1 MTARSFVKFF
11 MKREWRGMDKPEDRA
26 AEIAKMIDHSLLHP
40 ALTDQELKEGC
51 DEAVE
56 YHVASACVKPCD
68 VKQAKRYLEGSD
80 VVVCGVVGFPHGNS
94 TIEIKA
100 LETEQ
105 VLRDGAVEVDMVVN
119 IGKVLSEDWE
129 YIQREIRT
137 MVGIVKEHGAILK
150 VIFENDLLPDD
161 RFKIRLCEICSECK
175 VDFVKTSSGYN
186 YVKGPDGCYSY
197 KGATEHDLI
206 LMRRHSAPEVQ
217 VKAAGGVGNLD
228 AILAVR
234 ELGVT
239 RVGTKGTRAIVE
251 AARERFSN
259 QK

>member
-1 MTARSFVKFF
+1 MENVQ
-11 MKREWRGMDKPEDRA
+11 DRA
-26 AEIAKMIDHSLLHP
+26 LDIAKMIDHSLLHP

-51 DEAVE
+51 ETAAM
-56 YHVASACVKPCD
+56 YHAASACVKPCD
-68 VKQAKRYLEGSD
+68 VRQAKLYLEGSD

-105 VLRDGAVEVDMVVN
+105 VIRDGAVEVDMVVN
-119 IGKVLSEDWE
+119 IGKVLSEDWD
-129 YIQREIRT
+129 YIHREIQT
-137 MVGIVKEHGAILK
+137 IVEIVKEHGAILK

-161 RFKIRLCEICSECK
+161 RFKIRLCEICSACQ
-175 VDFVKTSSGYN
+175 VDYVKTSTGYN
-186 YVKGPDGCYSY
+186 YVKGPEGCYSY
-197 KGATEHDLI
+197 QGATEHDLL

-217 VKAAGGVGNLD
+217 IKAAGGVGNLD
-228 AILAVR
+228 AILRVR

-251 AARERFSN
+251 EARRRFDHPY
-259 QK
+259 